1 MNPAKRPS
9 FLRKSLSAGAL
20 ALGMLVASTAIAQT
34 PPATGGPK
42 PPTPG
47 KEDASAPL
55 IWNYFIVIVLL
66 VTAVGAN
73 MIPSKRGHQD

>member
-1 MNPAKRPS
+1 MNPATRPS
-9 FLRKSLSAGAL
+9 FFRKSLSAAAL
-20 ALGMLVASTAIAQT
+20 ALGMLVASTALAQA
-34 PPATGGPK
+34 PATGAPK